1 MSSQNAELEAIEAK
15 LRQTEERLREK
26 SRTSSPT
33 GRAGAG
39 TNSPH
44 RRQPLGSTFGGQEND
59 RLQQSSAASP
69 LASQAHPPGVST
81 STMSHWRPV
90 TEETSMG
97 AKGPTRDR
105 SAEQMGGQQGGRYS
119 Q

>member
-15 LRQTEERLREK
+15 LRQTEERLKEK
-26 SRTSSPT
+26 SRTSSPI

-44 RRQPLGSTFGGQEND
+44 RRQPLGSTFGGQEHD
-59 RLQQSSAASP
+59 RVQQSSVASP
-69 LASQAHPPGVST
+69 LAGQAHPQGVST
-81 STMSHWRPV
+81 STMSHWRP
-90 TEETSMG
+90 TAEEKSMG
-97 AKGPTRDR
+97 TKEPARDLP
-105 SAEQMGGQQGGRYS
+105 AEQLSGQQGGRYT